1 MYCIAPILRTVT
13 FPGQSVVPPVNSAIF
28 TQVSDT
34 HAASSDAEAFDV
46 GLSIGNCENEHTDA
60 SWSAVIVTGY

>member
-1 MYCIAPILRTVT
+1 M
-13 FPGQSVVPPVNSAIF
+13 VPPVNSAIF

-46 GLSIGNCENEHTDA
+46 GLSIGNCENEHNCENEPP
-60 SWSAVIVTGY
+60 GQR